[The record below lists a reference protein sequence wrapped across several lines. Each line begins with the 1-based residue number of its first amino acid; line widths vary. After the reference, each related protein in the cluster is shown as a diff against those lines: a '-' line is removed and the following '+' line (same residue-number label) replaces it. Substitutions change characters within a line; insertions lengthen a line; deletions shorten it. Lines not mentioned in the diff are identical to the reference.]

1 MPSFKDFKDLD
12 IRLGKVLEC
21 KSIPDSKSLIELK
34 TDIGDNQTR
43 TIVAAIKEWYSAE
56 DLLGEYIL
64 VALNLSMDSLKSEGF
79 LLAIDAENSAVLL
92 KPDKKYLE
100 KIKPGMKLA

>member
-1 MPSFKDFKDLD
+1 MSSFKDFKNLD
-12 IRLGKVLEC
+12 IRLAKVLEC
-21 KSIPDSKSLIELK
+21 KSIPNSKSLIELK

-56 DLLGEYIL
+56 DLVDEYVLI
-64 VALNLSMDSLKSEGF
+64 ALNLPLNSLKSEGF
-79 LLAIDAENSAVLL
+79 LLAIDAEHSPVLL

>member
-1 MPSFKDFKDLD
+1 MSSFKDFKNLD
-12 IRLGKVLEC
+12 IRLAKVLEC

-34 TDIGDNQTR
+34 IDIGDNQTH
-43 TIVAAIKEWYSAE
+43 TIVAAIKEWYSPE
-56 DLLGEYIL
+56 ELIGEYVLI
-64 VALNLSMDSLKSEGF
+64 ALNLQLNNLKSEGF

-92 KPDKKYLE
+92 KPDKKYID

>member
-1 MPSFKDFKDLD
+1 MSSFKDFKNLD
-12 IRLGKVLEC
+12 IRLAKVLEY
-21 KSIPDSKSLIELK
+21 KSIPNSKSLIELK

-56 DLLGEYIL
+56 DLVGEYVL
-64 VALNLSMDSLKSEGF
+64 VALNLPLNSLKSEGS
-79 LLAIDAENSAVLL
+79 LLAIDAESSAVIL
-92 KPDKKYLE
+92 KPDKKYYD

>member
-1 MPSFKDFKDLD
+1 MSSFKDFKNLD
-12 IRLGKVLEC
+12 IRLAKVLEC
-21 KSIPDSKSLIELK
+21 KSNPDSKSLIELK

-56 DLLGEYIL
+56 DLIGEYVL
-64 VALNLSMDSLKSEGF
+64 VAFNLPLNSIKSEGT
-79 LLAIDAENSAVLL
+79 LLAIDAEHSAVLL
-92 KPDKKYLE
+92 KPDKKYYD